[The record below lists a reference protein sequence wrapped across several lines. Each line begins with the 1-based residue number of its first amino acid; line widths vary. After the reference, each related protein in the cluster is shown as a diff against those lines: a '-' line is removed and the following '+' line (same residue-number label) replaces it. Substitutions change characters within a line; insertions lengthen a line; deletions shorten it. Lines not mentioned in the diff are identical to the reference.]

1 MVEPT
6 RRQFLAVVAAAGAAT
21 LASSP
26 AGAAQ
31 TAAPAVHDTPGVFC
45 VPVYGRS
52 RFPAAPG
59 EPLPR
64 SCLVVVDARTGLARH
79 IPSAVVNLHGLVEP
93 TAANPKRQ
101 KLGIGHQSR
110 EILEVYSSEY
120 GVVRAVQFPDIS
132 FRGHGLPHAGGALI
146 SAELISDPMKGGLLL
161 YVDADGKEI
170 SRHATG
176 GLRPH
181 EIVDCGELYAVAHY
195 GDRVPDRTKAA
206 EPEPAGRLMFDLFE
220 PSVTFLNKSDLAVV
234 ARHILP
240 LEGAITHLSPQSDGT
255 VLAMGM
261 NAWAGVGHGFLHE
274 YAARDHTT
282 LLPLELASGIYERY
296 VPIYR
301 VSPEGGLMETIQ
313 ALPHQMRRGQSFA
326 TAGSVAVGTY
336 AASQTLFVRAPGVPD
351 RWLNTLSMGVADPRG
366 AAAVGDSG
374 LVAISGNSD
383 NIAVVDLKTGRIN
396 QLIGVPLGAHSH
408 LYWQPS

>member
-1 MVEPT
+1 
-6 RRQFLAVVAAAGAAT
+6 
-21 LASSP
+21 
-26 AGAAQ
+26 
-31 TAAPAVHDTPGVFC
+31 
-45 VPVYGRS
+45 
-52 RFPAAPG
+52 
-59 EPLPR
+59 
-64 SCLVVVDARTGLARH
+64 LVVVDAGTGLARH

-93 TAANPKRQ
+93 VVANPKRQ

-110 EILEVYSSEY
+110 ELLEVYTSEY
-120 GVVRAVQFPDIS
+120 EVVRAVRFPDIS
-132 FRGHGLPHAGGALI
+132 FRGHGLPHASGALI

-161 YVDADGKEI
+161 YVDADGNEV

-181 EIVDCGELYAVAHY
+181 EIVDCGEFYAVAHY

-206 EPEPAGRLMFDLFE
+206 EPEPAGRLMFDLLE
-220 PSVTFLNKSDLAVV
+220 PSVTFLSKSDLAVV
-234 ARHILP
+234 AKHVLP
-240 LEGAITHLSPQSDGT
+240 LEGAVTHLSPQADGT

-261 NAWAGVGHGFLHE
+261 NAWSSVGHGYLHE
-274 YAARDHTT
+274 HAARDHTT
-282 LLPLELASGIYERY
+282 LLPLELATGMYERY
-296 VPIYR
+296 VPLYR
-301 VSPEGGLMETIQ
+301 VSPERGLVETIQ

-326 TAGSVAVGTY
+326 TTGAVSVATH

-366 AAAVGDSG
+366 AARVGDSG

-383 NIAVVDLKTGRIN
+383 NIAVVDLQTGRIA

-408 LYWQPS
+408 LYWNA